1 MQLPYY
7 EELRQK
13 GYGYAGWAH
22 GVATGES
29 VTGRAAL
36 GFLTDTANRELT
48 QAEMDGIRIGMANG
62 YLNALSANIKKDHG
76 KTQTDIT
83 FEQMRNFH
91 KDVFE
96 KHHLSIDN
104 WTLETPM
111 YLLGKYGGGRRA
123 QEEAWQRL
131 AATEG
136 YGMDALMASMSV
148 YNMTVEFA
156 NGRVTVDRQGRFITH
171 NPWDSSVH
179 LARELEKIS
188 GSGREVT
195 ISPEDKKRASSWMH
209 YAAQYK
215 AMGAMFA
222 EAQQEDLQGIP
233 GTHKMPAPAPNQ
245 SFRNGIWIKCWKIC
259 MPRIMDRCC
268 WKMLKNN
275 TRMPLPWKSGRGCR
289 KWHSSRA
296 GASADAE
303 QAKLI

>member
-1 MQLPYY
+1 M
-7 EELRQK
+7 
-13 GYGYAGWAH
+13 
-22 GVATGES
+22 
-29 VTGRAAL
+29 

-123 QEEAWQRL
+123 QEEAWQWL

-233 GTHKMPAPAPNQ
+233 VHAQNARSGSKPEL
-245 SFRNGIWIKCWKIC
+245 SEWD
-259 MPRIMDRCC
+259 MD
-268 WKMLKNN
+268 KMLED
-275 TRMPLPWKSGRGCR
+275 MY
-289 KWHSSRA
+289 
-296 GASADAE
+296 ASDYGQMLLEDVEKQYADAVALE
-303 QAKLI
+303 ERQRMQEMAQQQSRGFSRC

>member
-1 MQLPYY
+1 MRQTITQKDIDRYHGIINQDKVQGAVAVY

-111 YLLGKYGGGRRA
+111 YLLGKYGGGRRRRKKRGSGWR
-123 QEEAWQRL
+123 QL
-131 AATEG
+131 
-136 YGMDALMASMSV
+136 
-148 YNMTVEFA
+148 
-156 NGRVTVDRQGRFITH
+156 RVT
-171 NPWDSSVH
+171 
-179 LARELEKIS
+179 A
-188 GSGREVT
+188 
-195 ISPEDKKRASSWMH
+195 WM
-209 YAAQYK
+209 
-215 AMGAMFA
+215 
-222 EAQQEDLQGIP
+222 
-233 GTHKMPAPAPNQ
+233 
-245 SFRNGIWIKCWKIC
+245 R
-259 MPRIMDRCC
+259 
-268 WKMLKNN
+268 
-275 TRMPLPWKSGRGCR
+275 
-289 KWHSSRA
+289 
-296 GASADAE
+296 
-303 QAKLI
+303 